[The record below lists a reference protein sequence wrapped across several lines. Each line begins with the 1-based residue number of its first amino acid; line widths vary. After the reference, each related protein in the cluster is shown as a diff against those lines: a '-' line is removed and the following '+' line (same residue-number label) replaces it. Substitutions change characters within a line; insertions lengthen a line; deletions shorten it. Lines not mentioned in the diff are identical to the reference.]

1 LFSLTRK
8 TRVALVGA
16 ALAVTLAAAG
26 CAGGGA
32 MAPTSS
38 GGSGGGDGGKTIDI
52 VAGVAATPSST
63 NLLIGIKKG
72 YFADEGLNV
81 TTAPIATGAG
91 AIAQLVNGQLQIA
104 LGGLS
109 GTITAVSQGIPIVF
123 VSGGVIDSN
132 SDGESQYGTL
142 VKKDSGIKSFKDLD
156 GKKVALN
163 SLNCCWDFWTRESVA
178 KDGGDQSS
186 LKMVQLPFAQQV
198 DALKNGQVDAITT
211 QQPFVKQ
218 AEMAGFVSLG
228 DPAAIA
234 YDDPKNGNT
243 DYFMAKS
250 FVDANPG
257 VVDKWRKALQKS
269 ADYAND
275 HPDEVRAMIVE
286 TTKTAKELAD
296 AAPVPV
302 YTADLNTDTIQKE
315 ADFLVKYKVI
325 KSAPKLDDLVVK

>member
-1 LFSLTRK
+1 MFSFTRK
-8 TRVALVGA
+8 HRVALIGA
-16 ALAVTLAAAG
+16 IAAMTLTAAG
-26 CAGGGA
+26 CA
-32 MAPTSS
+32 SS
-38 GGSGGGDGGKTIDI
+38 GGATPTGGTGGGDQKQIDI

-63 NLLIGIKKG
+63 NLLIGIKQG

-91 AIAQLVNGQLQIA
+91 AIAQLVNGQLQVA

-109 GTITAVSQGIPIVF
+109 GTITAASQGIPIVF
-123 VSGGVIDSN
+123 VSGGVTDSET
-132 SDGESQYGTL
+132 DGQTQYGTL
-142 VKKDSGIKSFKDLD
+142 VKPDSGITSFKDLA

-163 SLNCCWDFWTRESVA
+163 SVNCCWDFWTREAVA

-186 LKMVQLPFAQQV
+186 LQLVQLPFAQQV

-218 AEMAGFVSLG
+218 AEMAGFVTLG

-250 FVDANPG
+250 FVDANPD
-257 VVDKWRKALQKS
+257 VVERWRKALQKS

-275 HPDEVRAMIVE
+275 HPDEVRAMIVS
-286 TTKTAKELAD
+286 TTKTDPKLVD
-296 AAPVPV
+296 AAPVPH
-302 YTADLNTDTIQKE
+302 YTSELNTDSIQKE
-315 ADFLVKYKVI
+315 ADFLVKYGVLE
-325 KSAPKLDDLVVK
+325 SAPSIDQLVVK